1 MSAGDSVFLAR
12 QWIQYGKSEGETAAY
27 GIAEQ
32 RMTVLELLEPEIYDK
47 ESACENCGTSL
58 WLQ

>member
-27 GIAEQ
+27 EIAEQ
-32 RMTVLELLEPEIYDK
+32 RITVLELIEPEIYD
-47 ESACENCGTSL
+47 
-58 WLQ
+58 